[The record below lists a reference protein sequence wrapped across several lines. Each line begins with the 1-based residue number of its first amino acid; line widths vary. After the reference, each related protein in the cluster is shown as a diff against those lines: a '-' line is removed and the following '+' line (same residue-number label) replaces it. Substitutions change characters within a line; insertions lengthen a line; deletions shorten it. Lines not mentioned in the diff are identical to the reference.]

1 MAAVLRDMKQ
11 FIGVDPHL
19 PREQP
24 QLEHANDHRGK
35 ADPRKKEE
43 NKDEQVGRGGGPV
56 ALGSTASGRQ
66 HPDMLPCNAARL
78 FLQAPYCSSSAP
90 CLCACNDLA
99 PLPEQVEGWRM
110 LRREYLQLV
119 KKARRNAEE

>member
-19 PREQP
+19 PSEQP

-43 NKDEQVGRGGGPV
+43 NKDEQV
-56 ALGSTASGRQ
+56 
-66 HPDMLPCNAARL
+66 
-78 FLQAPYCSSSAP
+78 
-90 CLCACNDLA
+90 
-99 PLPEQVEGWRM
+99 EGWRM

-119 KKARRNAEE
+119 KKARRNAEEVVEIVAAFSDAPAWIANWEAVWQNNLHNHCAEGMDGECVIQTN

>member
-19 PREQP
+19 PSEQP

-78 FLQAPYCSSSAP
+78 FLQAPIAPPQPRVCVPAMIWPPSPNRLRAGACCEESICSS
-90 CLCACNDLA
+90 
-99 PLPEQVEGWRM
+99 
-110 LRREYLQLV
+110 
-119 KKARRNAEE
+119 